1 MPEFDHDMKQRS
13 LCSVTNALR
22 QRTRATWG
30 WTATTSESP
39 VSTITEQFTTAV
51 HTELDYCNTLILCM
65 NTGLMVQEGGQRE
78 RDRLVTVSTHQ
89 QTENIKPQGL
99 VLDLKDHKNTGLE
112 VYKGGQRG
120 EYLLAGDRV
129 NTSIDW
135 EHQTPRSY
143 SWP

>member
-1 MPEFDHDMKQRS
+1 
-13 LCSVTNALR
+13 
-22 QRTRATWG
+22 
-30 WTATTSESP
+30 
-39 VSTITEQFTTAV
+39 
-51 HTELDYCNTLILCM
+51 M

-129 NTSIDW
+129 NTSID
-135 EHQTPRSY
+135 
-143 SWP
+143 